1 MPFFDDDTSAPELEL
16 GLEDDVL
23 LSDMNNSSM
32 TSSQQQPPAQHYHPV
47 PKWMRSS
54 SSSTSWSHLLRD
66 HVYPFLLR
74 LFRLLR
80 PRPTILRATLLA
92 SLALYTLY
100 RLLTAQPLLLSRLPA
115 YTGPHGVGAVDIE
128 VPLDPPR
135 RVSDVTFRRQD
146 HDGEKAP
153 AFEVETVLFTLY
165 YPTEKKKPAGGDG
178 QGGEQLYWIPS
189 PVSATARGYARFLG
203 MDNGLVRGL
212 LTAGLWLVSPWG
224 IPIPAQVGAPV
235 LAHDKESSSSSL
247 PVMVF
252 THGMLS
258 SRTDYTSYLGELA
271 SRGVV
276 VAALEHRDGSSPGS
290 AIRRKDADGTVV
302 TSTWRYWFGLRDLD
316 TSTSSSAAPPGE
328 EKSFDTAAL
337 KEAQLSFREAEIA
350 AAAAVLRD
358 LNHNPDLVASQN
370 ARQPSSSSGG
380 SSNFLSGFQN
390 RLNTTH
396 LLLAGH
402 SYGGTGVLRALRS
415 TTTIRAT
422 ASDDPNPFTAALVLD
437 PGKSSGPLNA
447 DVAVPLLLLHSASWS
462 QTHSLFFGRPHFD
475 VVRAIAEGVN
485 ARCGAADDEEHDPTR
500 RKLVRTEQEDEKP
513 EPETS
518 QPPCN
523 NRNAKAWF
531 LTSLGTAHPSV
542 TDAPFLAP
550 WLLSWATGS
559 TMDARDG
566 IRQYVDLTLDFVHF
580 QHTNKRRGP
589 LALSDAN
596 KNTDEGGSVVV
607 KEYDPKHNDK
617 MPGEYRKYWQLH
629 VAPD

>member
-1 MPFFDDDTSAPELEL
+1 MPFFDDDASSPQLEL

-23 LSDMNNSSM
+23 LSDLNNPSM

-74 LFRLLR
+74 LLRLLR

-92 SLALYTLY
+92 SFALYTLY

-115 YTGPHGVGAVDIE
+115 YTGPHGVGAIDIE

-165 YPTEKKKPAGGDG
+165 YPTEKKKPGAGGDG
-178 QGGEQLYWIPS
+178 QGREEHLYWIPS

-203 MDNGLVRGL
+203 MDNALARGI

-235 LAHDKESSSSSL
+235 LQHDESSSLL

-290 AIRRKDADGTVV
+290 AIRHKDADGTVV
-302 TSTWRYWFGLRDLD
+302 TSIWRYWFGLRDLD
-316 TSTSSSAAPPGE
+316 TSSSTTADSPGE
-328 EKSFDTAAL
+328 EKTFDTAAL

-370 ARQPSSSSGG
+370 SRQPSSPS

-402 SYGGTGVLRALRS
+402 SYGGTGALRALRS
-415 TTTIRAT
+415 TTTPA
-422 ASDDPNPFTAALVLD
+422 AADNPFTAALVLD

-475 VVRAIAEGVN
+475 VVWAIAEGVN
-485 ARCGAADDEEHDPTR
+485 ARCGAAVANEDEDDVTTR
-500 RKLVRTEQEDEKP
+500 RRARTEQEEDEKP
-513 EPETS
+513 KPETS
-518 QPPCN
+518 PPPCN

-542 TDAPFLAP
+542 TDAPLLAP

-566 IRQYVDLTLDFVHF
+566 IRQYVDLTLDFVHY
-580 QHTNKRRGP
+580 QHTNTRRGL

-596 KNTDEGGSVVV
+596 KNTEEEGGVVV